1 MGQSIGKTDSQPGI
15 GTMTAITTKL
25 SSADTAY
32 NASKGIVD
40 KAQEA
45 LDDYMKQTGELSDS
59 DMIKFNLAASNYTT
73 RLSMVSGLVKNLSDT
88 EKQIA
93 NKM

>member
-1 MGQSIGKTDSQPGI
+1 MTDVTGSGNMIQI
-15 GTMTAITTKL
+15 KDTL

-32 NASKGIVD
+32 NASKGLVD
-40 KAQEA
+40 QAKTQ
-45 LDDYMKQTGELSDS
+45 LDAFMAKTGELSDAE
-59 DMIKFNLAASNYTT
+59 MIQFNLAASNYST
-73 RLSMVSGLVKNLSDT
+73 RLSLVSGLVKNLSDT

>member
-1 MGQSIGKTDSQPGI
+1 MSETTGI
-15 GTMTAITTKL
+15 GNMTQIDNKL

-40 KAQEA
+40 QAQRE
-45 LDDYMKQTGELSDS
+45 LDVYMKKDGELTDS